1 MMMEKQLGAAAASS
15 WEQQQLNLPRLQ
27 TKQKQKQQQQRQ
39 VVDSSQSLDQPDLEP
54 LTPIGSLFLN
64 PEMEFY
70 GLCVIG
76 FQNLVDLEE
85 LKQTLRNTLLKQKY
99 FSSIVVRM
107 SSRFPKFQ
115 KLKITVVVLGCS
127 SSSSSGLQLLLLLL
141 FLLSQVSHRH
151 NTRVVVVV
159 VVVVVAEEE

>member
-1 MMMEKQLGAAAASS
+1 MMMEKQLGAAAVSS
-15 WEQQQLNLPRLQ
+15 WEQQQSNLPRLQ
-27 TKQKQKQQQQRQ
+27 TKQKQQQQ
-39 VVDSSQSLDQPDLEP
+39 VADSSQSLDQPDLEP
-54 LTPIGSLFLN
+54 LTPIGSMFLN

-70 GLCVIG
+70 GFCVIG

-115 KLKITVVVLGCS
+115 KLKIIVVVLGCS
-127 SSSSSGLQLLLLLL
+127 SSSSSGLQLLLL

-159 VVVVVAEEE
+159 VAEEE

>member
-1 MMMEKQLGAAAASS
+1 MMMEKQLGAGAASS

-27 TKQKQKQQQQRQ
+27 TKQKQKQKQQQQQ

-54 LTPIGSLFLN
+54 LTPIGSMFLN

-70 GLCVIG
+70 GFCVIG

-107 SSRFPKFQ
+107 SSGFPKFQ

-127 SSSSSGLQLLLLLL
+127 SSSSSGLQLLLL

-159 VVVVVAEEE
+159 VVVAEEE

>member
-15 WEQQQLNLPRLQ
+15 WEQQQQLNLPRLQ
-27 TKQKQKQQQQRQ
+27 TKQKQQKQQQ

-54 LTPIGSLFLN
+54 LTPIGNIFLN

-70 GLCVIG
+70 GFCVIG

-115 KLKITVVVLGCS
+115 KLKITMVVLGCS
-127 SSSSSGLQLLLLLL
+127 SSSSSGLQ
-141 FLLSQVSHRH
+141 
-151 NTRVVVVV
+151 
-159 VVVVVAEEE
+159 

>member
-1 MMMEKQLGAAAASS
+1 MMMEKQLGPAAASS
-15 WEQQQLNLPRLQ
+15 WEQQQQLNLPRLQ
-27 TKQKQKQQQQRQ
+27 TKQKQKQQQQQQ

-54 LTPIGSLFLN
+54 LTPIGSMFLN

-70 GLCVIG
+70 GFCVIG

-115 KLKITVVVLGCS
+115 KLKITVVILGCS
-127 SSSSSGLQLLLLLL
+127 SSSSSGLQLLLLL

-159 VVVVVAEEE
+159 VAEEE

>member
-1 MMMEKQLGAAAASS
+1 MMMEKQLGAVAASS

-27 TKQKQKQQQQRQ
+27 TKQKQQQ

-54 LTPIGSLFLN
+54 LTPIGSMFLN

-70 GLCVIG
+70 GFCVIG

-115 KLKITVVVLGCS
+115 KLKVTVVVLGCS
-127 SSSSSGLQLLLLLL
+127 SSSSSGLQLLLL

-151 NTRVVVVV
+151 NTRVVA
-159 VVVVVAEEE
+159 VVVAEEE

>member
-115 KLKITVVVLGCS
+115 KLKVTVVVLGCS
-127 SSSSSGLQLLLLLL
+127 SSSSSGLQLLLL

-151 NTRVVVVV
+151 NTRVVA
-159 VVVVVAEEE
+159 VVVAEEE

>member
-1 MMMEKQLGAAAASS
+1 MMMEKQLGAGAASS
-15 WEQQQLNLPRLQ
+15 WEQKQLNLPRLQ
-27 TKQKQKQQQQRQ
+27 TKQKQKQQQQQ

-54 LTPIGSLFLN
+54 LTPIGSMFLN

-70 GLCVIG
+70 GFCVIG

-107 SSRFPKFQ
+107 SSRFSKFQ

-127 SSSSSGLQLLLLLL
+127 SSSSSGLQLLLL

-159 VVVVVAEEE
+159 VVVAEEE

>member
-27 TKQKQKQQQQRQ
+27 TKQKQKQQQQQ

-54 LTPIGSLFLN
+54 LTPIGSMFLN

-70 GLCVIG
+70 GFCVIG

-107 SSRFPKFQ
+107 SSGFPKFQ

-127 SSSSSGLQLLLLLL
+127 SSSSSGLQLLLL

-159 VVVVVAEEE
+159 VVVAEEE

>member
-1 MMMEKQLGAAAASS
+1 MMMEKQLGAGAASS

-27 TKQKQKQQQQRQ
+27 TKQKQKQKQQQQQ

-54 LTPIGSLFLN
+54 LTPIGSMFLN

-70 GLCVIG
+70 GFCVIG

-107 SSRFPKFQ
+107 SSGFPKFQ
-115 KLKITVVVLGCS
+115 KLKITVVVFGCS
-127 SSSSSGLQLLLLLL
+127 SSSSSGLQLLS
-141 FLLSQVSHRH
+141 FLLSQVSHRD

-159 VVVVVAEEE
+159 VVTEEE